1 MQRLFSMF
9 PNGWPGSAL
18 LLLRLVSGTILI
30 HDGLARLLQAPQWE
44 AITRPS
50 LAIGAGMLLVVGLW
64 TPIAGVLVVMVEV
77 WTALSRTDSL
87 RICIVLATLGAA
99 LVMLGPGLRS
109 LDARLYGRKQI
120 DIREL

>member
-1 MQRLFSMF
+1 VQRLFSMF

-44 AITRPS
+44 SITRPS

-64 TPIAGVLVVMVEV
+64 TPIAGLLVVLVEV
-77 WTALSRTDSL
+77 WTALSKADSL

-109 LDARLYGRKQI
+109 FDARLYGRKQI

>member
-1 MQRLFSMF
+1 MF

-44 AITRPS
+44 SITRSS

-64 TPIAGVLVVMVEV
+64 TPIAGLLVVLVEV
-77 WTALSRTDSL
+77 WTALSKADSL

>member
-1 MQRLFSMF
+1 VQRLFSMF

-44 AITRPS
+44 SITRSS

-64 TPIAGVLVVMVEV
+64 TPIAGLLVVLVEV
-77 WTALSRTDSL
+77 WTALSKADSL